1 MYFVHVGPFVALYR
15 GKIMRKLILLIGSLA
30 MLGLVTPVANAC
42 SCIGPRTACEAYG
55 TAAAV
60 FVGTAVRTGK
70 AEPLKD
76 KSESYGEPVVVKFA
90 VEQSYLG
97 VDGTEVEV
105 FTGYGGGDCGYE
117 FKVGERY
124 LVYAYRDRIRLNT
137 GICTRT
143 KPFAKAAEDLAFLGN
158 LSSATAGAT
167 IQGQIV
173 LAAAPKN
180 DPLPISSDIVVVVE
194 GDKVRQELR
203 VDKFGNYRIGG
214 LPPGKFKVTLKLPKA
229 FTVHQAE
236 QEISVAD
243 RGCGA
248 VNYYITENGAVSGRV
263 FDSDGEPVPGIWL
276 SLVDPDSDPKTGDVN
291 SARTDNEGRF
301 SFSPVRAGRYLIA
314 VNNRRYPDPNDP
326 GIAYLPAF
334 YPGVTDK
341 PQAEVIT
348 VGVGEKLADLNI
360 RMPPRR
366 PAGVIKGLIVKA
378 DGSPIPS
385 AALIVMDIT
394 GGVPRILLGVQVDEQ
409 GRFTIKGYIGQVFA
423 VQGGPSGPK
432 SANGAPPIPIVSSV
446 PQRIAIERA
455 TQTIKLVVPER
466 PNE

>member
-1 MYFVHVGPFVALYR
+1 
-15 GKIMRKLILLIGSLA
+15 MRKLILLIGSLA
-30 MLGLVTPVANAC
+30 VLGLVTPVVNAC
-42 SCIGPRTACEAYG
+42 TCIGPRTPCEAYG

-60 FVGTAVRTGK
+60 FVGTAIRSGK

-76 KSESYGEPVVVKFA
+76 KSEPHPEPVVVKFA

-97 VDGTEVEV
+97 VDSTEVVV
-105 FTGYGGGDCGYE
+105 FTGFGGGDCGYQ
-117 FKVGERY
+117 FKIGERY
-124 LVYAYRDRIRLNT
+124 LVYAYRDHIRLVT

-143 KPFAKAAEDLAFLGN
+143 RPFAQATEDLAFLGN

-167 IQGQIV
+167 IQGQV
-173 LAAAPKN
+173 VRPAAPKS
-180 DPLPISSDIVVVVE
+180 DPLPISSDVVVVVE

-203 VDKFGNYRIGG
+203 VDKFGNYRISS
-214 LPPGKFKVTLKLPKA
+214 LPPGKFKVTLRLPKEY
-229 FTVHQAE
+229 TVYQAE

-248 VNYYITENGAVSGRV
+248 VNYYIAENGQVSGRV
-263 FDSDGEPVPGIWL
+263 FDSEGQPIPEIWL
-276 SLVDPDSDPKTGDVN
+276 SLVDPDSDPKTDAVN
-291 SARTDNEGRF
+291 SDRTDKDGRF
-301 SFSPVRAGRYLIA
+301 SFSPVRAGRYLIG
-314 VNNRRYPDPNDP
+314 VNQRRYPDPKDP
-326 GIAYLPAF
+326 GIAYPPAF

-348 VGVGEKLADLNI
+348 VGVGEKLTDLNI
-360 RMPPRR
+360 RMPSRR
-366 PAGVIKGLIVKA
+366 AAGVIHGLIVKA
-378 DGSPIPS
+378 DGSPVPS

-409 GRFTIKGYIGQVFA
+409 GRFTIKSYIGQVFA

-432 SANGAPPIPIVSSV
+432 YPNGAPPIPILSSV

-455 TQTIKLVVPER
+455 TQTIKLVVPTA

>member
-1 MYFVHVGPFVALYR
+1 
-15 GKIMRKLILLIGSLA
+15 MRRLILLIGALVV
-30 MLGLVTPVANAC
+30 LGLVTPIANAC
-42 SCIGPRTACEAYG
+42 SCMEPGAPCEAYG

-60 FVGTAVRTGK
+60 FVGTAIRAGEAEPSKDERELYRTG
-70 AEPLKD
+70 
-76 KSESYGEPVVVKFA
+76 VVVKFS

-105 FTGYGGGDCGYE
+105 FTGRGGGDCGYT

-124 LVYAYRDRIRLNT
+124 LVYAYRDHIRLT
-137 GICTRT
+137 TSICTRT
-143 KPFAKAAEDLAFLGN
+143 KPFARATEDLAFLGN

-167 IQGQIV
+167 IYGQVVRPNEPKSDSSPIYSEMVV
-173 LAAAPKN
+173 L
-180 DPLPISSDIVVVVE
+180 VE

-203 VDKFGNYRIGG
+203 PDKQGMFRISG
-214 LPPGKFKVTLKLPKA
+214 LVPGKFKVTLKLPKEL
-229 FTVHQAE
+229 TVYQPE
-236 QEISVAD
+236 QEVSVAD

-248 VNYYITENGAVSGRV
+248 VNYYITENGHLSGRV
-263 FDSDGEPVPGIWL
+263 FDAEGQPIPEIWL
-276 SLVDPDSDPKTGDVN
+276 SVVDPDSDPKTDAIN
-291 SARTDNEGRF
+291 FTRTDKEGRF
-301 SFSPVRAGRYLIA
+301 SFSPIRAGRYLIA
-314 VNNRRYPDPNDP
+314 VNYRRFSDPNDP
-326 GIAYLPAF
+326 GTAYPPAF

-348 VGVGEKLADLNI
+348 LRVGEKLTDLNI

-366 PAGVIKGLIVKA
+366 PEGIINGLVVKA
-378 DGSPIPS
+378 DGSPLPS

-409 GRFTIKGYIGQVFA
+409 GRFTIKGYIGQTFA
-423 VQGGPSGPK
+423 VQAGISGPK
-432 SANGAPPIPIVSSV
+432 SPNGAPPIPIGGSM

-466 PNE
+466 PN

>member
-1 MYFVHVGPFVALYR
+1 MF
-15 GKIMRKLILLIGSLA
+15 
-30 MLGLVTPVANAC
+30 GLVTPIVNAC
-42 SCIGPRTACEAYG
+42 TCIGPRTPCEAYG

-60 FVGTAVRTGK
+60 FVGTAIRSGK

-76 KSESYGEPVVVKFA
+76 NSDPHPEPVVVKFA

-105 FTGYGGGDCGYE
+105 FTGFGGGDCGYE
-117 FKVGERY
+117 FKIGERY
-124 LVYAYRDRIRLNT
+124 LVYAYRDHIRLVT

-143 KPFAKAAEDLAFLGN
+143 RPFAKATEDLAFLGN

-167 IQGQIV
+167 IQGQV
-173 LAAAPKN
+173 VRPAAPKS
-180 DPLPISSDIVVVVE
+180 DPLPISSDVVVVVE

-203 VDKFGNYRIGG
+203 VDKFGNYRISS
-214 LPPGKFKVTLKLPKA
+214 LPPGKFKVTLRLPKEY
-229 FTVHQAE
+229 TVYQAE

-243 RGCGA
+243 RGCGS
-248 VNYYITENGAVSGRV
+248 VNYYIAENGQVSGRV
-263 FDSDGEPVPGIWL
+263 FDSEGQPIPEIWL
-276 SLVDPDSDPKTGDVN
+276 SLVDPDSDPKADAIN
-291 SARTDNEGRF
+291 ADRTDKEGRF

-314 VNNRRYPDPNDP
+314 VNNRKYPDPNDP
-326 GIAYLPAF
+326 GTAYPPAF

-348 VGVGEKLADLNI
+348 VGVGEKLTDLNI

-366 PAGVIKGLIVKA
+366 PAGVINGLIVKA

-432 SANGAPPIPIVSSV
+432 YPNGAPPIPIVSSV
-446 PQRIAIERA
+446 PQRIVIERA
-455 TQTIKLVVPER
+455 TQTIKLVVPTT

>member
-1 MYFVHVGPFVALYR
+1 
-15 GKIMRKLILLIGSLA
+15 MRKLILLIGGLG
-30 MLGLVTPVANAC
+30 MFGLVTPVANAC
-42 SCIGPRTACEAYG
+42 TCIGPRTPCEAYG

-60 FVGTAVRTGK
+60 FVGTAIRSGK

-76 KSESYGEPVVVKFA
+76 NSEPHPEPVVVKFA

-97 VDGTEVEV
+97 VDSTEVEV
-105 FTGYGGGDCGYE
+105 FTGFGGGDCGYQ
-117 FKVGERY
+117 FKIGERY
-124 LVYAYRDRIRLNT
+124 LVYAYRDRIRLVT

-143 KPFAKAAEDLAFLGN
+143 RPFAKATEDLAFLGN

-167 IQGQIV
+167 IQGQV
-173 LAAAPKN
+173 VRPAAPKS
-180 DPLPISSDIVVVVE
+180 DPLPISSDVVVVVE

-203 VDKFGNYRIGG
+203 VDKFGNYRISS
-214 LPPGKFKVTLKLPKA
+214 LPPGKFKVTLRLPKEY
-229 FTVHQAE
+229 TVYQAE

-248 VNYYITENGAVSGRV
+248 VNYYITENGQVSGRV
-263 FDSDGEPVPGIWL
+263 FDSEGQPISEIWL
-276 SLVDPDSDPKTGDVN
+276 SLVDPDSDPKADAIN
-291 SARTDNEGRF
+291 SDRTDKEGRF

-314 VNNRRYPDPNDP
+314 VNNRKYPDPNDP
-326 GIAYLPAF
+326 GIAYPPAF

-348 VGVGEKLADLNI
+348 VGVGEKLTDLNI

-366 PAGVIKGLIVKA
+366 PAGVINGLIVKA

-409 GRFTIKGYIGQVFA
+409 GRFTINGYIGQVFA

-432 SANGAPPIPIVSSV
+432 YPNGAPPIPIVSSV

-455 TQTIKLVVPER
+455 TQTIKLVVPTR
-466 PNE
+466 VAP